1 MANSALALNALA
13 HVGSDRQPR
22 AGLLS
27 MIIEGIKASR
37 RRQAE
42 QVVANY
48 IQLNGGRLTDDLE
61 REISRK
67 FGDYAG

>member
-1 MANSALALNALA
+1 MANSALALNAMS
-13 HVGSDRQPR
+13 HVGSARQPR
-22 AGLLS
+22 ASLLS
-27 MIIEGIKASR
+27 IIINGLMNAR